1 VGHKRRRKPKRLA
14 EKLLTIRLR
23 LSLSQNQ
30 LAKLLEFEK
39 GSARISEYEH
49 GNREPD
55 LVTLLIYAN
64 LARVSMD
71 VLVNDD
77 LELRFRKDWKAP
89 REARALL
96 MQEVAT
102 NTARRLS
109 ALEHRRNSLM
119 RH

>member
-1 VGHKRRRKPKRLA
+1 
-14 EKLLTIRLR
+14 

-77 LELRFRKDWKAP
+77 LELKF
-89 REARALL
+89 
-96 MQEVAT
+96 
-102 NTARRLS
+102 S
-109 ALEHRRNSLM
+109 
-119 RH
+119 

>member
-1 VGHKRRRKPKRLA
+1 
-14 EKLLTIRLR
+14 

-77 LELRFRKDWKAP
+77 LELKFRKDWKAP
-89 REARALL
+89 
-96 MQEVAT
+96 
-102 NTARRLS
+102 S
-109 ALEHRRNSLM
+109 
-119 RH
+119 